1 MTQHDLAQ
9 AVTGFDFID
18 FGASKGGSLA
28 WAASAFGGRGIGVD
42 IAPAKIARLAEA
54 GHAGFVADATALD
67 LPDGSFRYATM
78 MNFLEHLPDRAT
90 GERIIA
96 SALRVSRDFAF
107 LLGPNFDEA
116 ENLHRLGLKKFFADW
131 TGHTWHHTTRE
142 LSEILS
148 GLGHPFK
155 LIEFGEI
162 RDSAH
167 PYLLPLAARRNRSAY
182 DPALD
187 PPKPAVKIRRGV
199 YGWVAAVIWK
209 NPAVD
214 VADILLKAAGCRVV
228 PQPARG

>member
-1 MTQHDLAQ
+1 
-9 AVTGFDFID
+9 
-18 FGASKGGSLA
+18 
-28 WAASAFGGRGIGVD
+28 
-42 IAPAKIARLAEA
+42 
-54 GHAGFVADATALD
+54 
-67 LPDGSFRYATM
+67 

-167 PYLLPLAARRNRSAY
+167 PNLLSLAARRNRSAH